1 MAFQRAI
8 LLSVILTPHLGQI
21 LSYLK
26 INFTREITS
35 PNSPTTAVLPT
46 MTHPILSCILGA
58 MIPSP
63 TPTISAVY
71 IFNRKGKLKRPLFA
85 CSVSAGFPSPADD
98 YIEGRL
104 DLNELMVPNPAATF
118 FVRVAGDSMIGAG
131 IHHND
136 ILVVDRSL
144 DPTSGKVV
152 IAVVNNELTV
162 KRLVKNGENICLKA
176 ESPDY
181 PDIHMTEGNTCE
193 IWGVVAFVVHSL

>member
-1 MAFQRAI
+1 M
-8 LLSVILTPHLGQI
+8 P
-21 LSYLK
+21 
-26 INFTREITS
+26 
-35 PNSPTTAVLPT
+35 
-46 MTHPILSCILGA
+46 
-58 MIPSP
+58 P
-63 TPTISAVY
+63 TPTISAIY
-71 IFNRKGKLKRPLFA
+71 TFNRTGELKRPLFA

-104 DLNELMVPNPAATF
+104 DLNELMVANPAATF

-144 DPTSGKVV
+144 EPTSGKVV

-162 KRLVKNGENICLKA
+162 KRLVKNGENIYLKA

-181 PDIHMTEGNTCE
+181 SDIHMTEGSTCE
-193 IWGVVAFVVHSL
+193 IWGVVAFVIHAL